1 MYEWL
6 ILSVSPSVTHFWLCS
21 HHCIIMKFLGVIT
34 NDQSELHAKGQCQRS
49 KVKVTEVKTPLNC
62 FRTVTPVL
70 IYIWWWKD
78 AQSLMLLRRGV
89 LLFFRGH
96 PSNFEVTQLKKNRR
110 FSGLQLQFEFTNGYE
125 MMHKAKRC
133 RIVFQSHPSNF
144 KAGDKI
150 DATLWWLEKLY
161 S

>member
-1 MYEWL
+1 MQTKKVCCFSGLTKFTVHTHSLFGVLQQATHFCIRRQAMFLAAAKQLYEWL

-21 HHCIIMKFLGVIT
+21 HHCIIIKFLGVIT

-70 IYIWWWKD
+70 IYIWWWND

-89 LLFFRGH
+89 LLFFNTIHQISR
-96 PSNFEVTQLKKNRR
+96 
-110 FSGLQLQFEFTNGYE
+110 
-125 MMHKAKRC
+125 
-133 RIVFQSHPSNF
+133 SHS
-144 KAGDKI
+144 
-150 DATLWWLEKLY
+150 
-161 S
+161 